1 MPWLLWANMR
11 KGGNLMQANIGTTL
25 QWLQLIITVIG
36 LLTVFIR
43 IGNTQGQQ
51 EIKNKNFEAQG
62 VKIEGIEKDISEIK
76 TDVAY
81 IKGKLL

>member
-1 MPWLLWANMR
+1 MAT
-11 KGGNLMQANIGTTL
+11 NLGTAF
-25 QWLQLIITVIG
+25 QWLQFIITVIG
-36 LLTVFIR
+36 LLAVFVR

-62 VKIEGIEKDISEIK
+62 LKIGMIEKDISEIK

>member
-1 MPWLLWANMR
+1 MTN
-11 KGGNLMQANIGTTL
+11 NIGTVL
-25 QWLQLIITVIG
+25 QWLQLVVTVIG
-36 LLTVFIR
+36 LLTVFVR

-62 VKIEGIEKDISEIK
+62 VKIDAIEKDISEIK

>member
-1 MPWLLWANMR
+1 
-11 KGGNLMQANIGTTL
+11 MQANIGTTL